1 MKDNVHD
8 SHQICIKIH
17 LGSCTWPLCICGTLA
32 GTSYY
37 VRRFKPVILTC
48 CVTNGVY
55 HALRTYPQHDSIR
68 KSPKRLN
75 IATIYTKYTLKLTY
89 VTLNWRQS
97 VAYEILSRLYVHPSL
112 DRHNGLF
119 LLMTEQGDGWQI
131 SYLWWLFIIS
141 TGFYSLSGVI
151 YCTEQRKI
159 TPRNYGELKLFI
171 ARFWSHNCLC
181 QRGSNTSYCKTFLRT
196 ILRK

>member
-1 MKDNVHD
+1 MYTTHIKYVLKFTLVLARGPCVFAEHSLERHIMLED
-8 SHQICIKIH
+8 SNQSFLPAVSPMAYIMH
-17 LGSCTWPLCICGTLA
+17 
-32 GTSYY
+32 
-37 VRRFKPVILTC
+37 
-48 CVTNGVY
+48 
-55 HALRTYPQHDSIR
+55 PQHDSIR
-68 KSPKRLN
+68 KLPKRLN

-89 VTLNWRQS
+89 VRLNWRQS